1 MSKRPI
7 TKLKEKNPELVKR
20 IEEDPELRKYLIN
33 RDEIIKPQTKI
44 RYIITIEK
52 YCLFHQMTPSEL
64 IKEAKDEQKTEEFVD
79 MPPTDTQLFYRLRT
93 YHEFLLENKT
103 KYNTMNRDIH
113 GIKGFYKHRGVKA
126 LPSYKIKRPEYDPQ
140 PEPESE
146 NLPSKEILQELLQ
159 KANEKYR
166 AIILLMNSSGMG
178 GAEIKNLK
186 YRDFL
191 DAITCKVLKKDR
203 DQVEFSIDL
212 DIERDYGNI
221 FLIEQK
227 VAEAKEVV
235 PVWSV
240 RRIKTGGN
248 PYRTFSTPET
258 VVAIIKYLKW
268 RFYHGVMPELDGY
281 LFIGRDPN
289 KKMGQATLQQTFRRL
304 ALEIGI
310 KANSYEYH
318 SLRPHNLR
326 HRFLTILGN
335 CNVPLLFTK
344 FLKGNRLDDD
354 TRTYYYR
361 DTYKY
366 RRIYIKNMDKL
377 SIEDIETKIIVDGNY
392 QRLDE
397 AEKEIE
403 KLKDLL
409 NESEKKLIK
418 AGMSPKALDLE
429 GLSDQVYEQVIKKL
443 TASK

>member
-1 MSKRPI
+1 MTKRPI
-7 TKLKEKNPELVKR
+7 TKLKEKHPELVKQ
-20 IEEDPELRKYLIN
+20 IEEDPELRKYLTN
-33 RDEIIKPQTKI
+33 RDEIIKPQTKV

-64 IKEAKDEQKTEEFVD
+64 IKEAKDEQKAEEFVD
-79 MPPTDTQLFYRLRT
+79 MPLTDTQLFCRLRT
-93 YHEFLLENKT
+93 YHEFLLENKA

-113 GIKGFYKHRGVKA
+113 GIKGFYRHRGVKA
-126 LPSYKIKRPEYDPQ
+126 LPSLKIKRPEYDPQ

-146 NLPSKEILQELLQ
+146 NLPNKEILQELLQ
-159 KANEKYR
+159 IANEKYR
-166 AIILLMNSSGMG
+166 AIILVMNSSGMG
-178 GAEIKNLK
+178 GAEIKNIT

-191 DAITCKVLKKDR
+191 EAITCKVLKKDR
-203 DQVEFSIDL
+203 DKVEYSIDL

-227 VAEAKEVV
+227 VAEAGAVV

-240 RRIKTGGN
+240 RRVKTGGN
-248 PYRTFSTPET
+248 PYRTFSTPEA

-268 RFYHGVMPELDGY
+268 RQYHDIMPGLDDY
-281 LFIGRDPN
+281 LFVGRDPN
-289 KKMGQATLQQTFRRL
+289 KKMGQATMQQTFRRL
-304 ALEIGI
+304 AHELGI
-310 KANSYEYH
+310 KTNTYEYH

-366 RRIYIKNMDKL
+366 RRIYIKNMGKL
-377 SIEDIETKIIVDGNY
+377 SIEDIETKIIVDENY
-392 QRLDE
+392 QRLHQ
-397 AEKEIE
+397 AEKENKE
-403 KLKDLL
+403 LKALL
-409 NESEKKLIK
+409 SKKDELIK
-418 AGMSPKALDLE
+418 AGVNKKTLDIDDIME
-429 GLSDQVYEQVIKKL
+429 VYEVVKKL
-443 TASK
+443 NKVS